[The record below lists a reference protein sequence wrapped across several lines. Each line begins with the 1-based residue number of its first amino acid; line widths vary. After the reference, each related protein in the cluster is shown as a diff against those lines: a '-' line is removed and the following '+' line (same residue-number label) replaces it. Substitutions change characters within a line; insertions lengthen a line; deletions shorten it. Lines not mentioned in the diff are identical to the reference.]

1 MNQLKILNY
10 SVSLQPLTKHYS
22 IKLKVQDI
30 EHPVEFHQESICE
43 LEALT
48 SLLRDEINAFYNPDL
63 NEIIIGWEP
72 IGENDPKYNQQ
83 RH

>member
-10 SVSLQPLTKHYS
+10 SVSIQPLAKHYS
-22 IKLKVQDI
+22 IKLKVQDL
-30 EHPVEFHQESICE
+30 ERPVEFHQESIRE
-43 LEALT
+43 LEALA
-48 SLLRDEINAFYNPDL
+48 SLLRDEINAFYNSET